1 MTINKR
7 AGRSV
12 KKNIS
17 FYIIS
22 IILTAIT
29 SMVIVAA
36 VSTGRTL
43 TKVVKDFV
51 DEYKAEDAEFVT
63 YKPLTDDDIENLE
76 NEYDVILEHSS
87 YKDVS
92 VRGGDLDGA
101 TIRVF
106 AKPEKVNLYDVREGH
121 EPGDGETLLT
131 QDFAEAHNIKVGDEI
146 SLGDHSYKVSAY
158 TTKADYVYMLQ
169 TFTGFIDNEKFAVMI
184 VDRQEY
190 DKIDAE
196 ETAYYS
202 IKYNKDNS
210 KEVRKRLNKD
220 YVIASYMAATTNTRI
235 SMPVNEG
242 DAVSNMAAMFA
253 PVMFIIVL
261 TLIVM
266 VLGRNIKSEQYLL
279 GTFISLGFSRK
290 QIVGHYVRYGRKRH
304 RSADIHTA
312 YRITL
317 HILH

>member
-43 TKVVKDFV
+43 TKVVNDFV

-92 VRGGDLDGA
+92 VRGGDLDGV

-131 QDFAEAHNIKVGDEI
+131 QDFAEAHNIRVGDEI

-158 TTKADYVYMLQ
+158 TTKADYIYMLQ
-169 TFTGFIDNEKFAVMI
+169 TFT
-184 VDRQEY
+184 DR
-190 DKIDAE
+190 
-196 ETAYYS
+196 
-202 IKYNKDNS
+202 
-210 KEVRKRLNKD
+210 
-220 YVIASYMAATTNTRI
+220 
-235 SMPVNEG
+235 
-242 DAVSNMAAMFA
+242 
-253 PVMFIIVL
+253 
-261 TLIVM
+261 
-266 VLGRNIKSEQYLL
+266 
-279 GTFISLGFSRK
+279 SR
-290 QIVGHYVRYGRKRH
+290 
-304 RSADIHTA
+304 
-312 YRITL
+312 
-317 HILH
+317 